1 MSFLTS
7 IKSGSI
13 LFGDGSDGS
22 QSVSGEINN
31 YATLASSVGS
41 DTETID
47 VENSSS
53 LSAGEGV
60 VIHQTQHSTSSEAG
74 KYEINKISNINNN
87 TITLDRPLK
96 NSYAAGN
103 KNSIN
108 RNSTV
113 TQIVS
118 SPQFKNVTL
127 TGLTECKEWN
137 GSNGGILFIQ
147 VNGTLDCNGQY
158 LSAFAKGFRGGG
170 AEPGE
175 SSNNE
180 EGFHGESVS
189 GWDDRLND
197 NGPNITGGGGADGT
211 GSGGDSG
218 ASGGHAASG
227 RDGEENDSFGTPN
240 GGGSI
245 GNPSLT
251 KIYFGGGGGRGGDN
265 DDRDVLDFTPINS
278 TGSGFSGLSSSNPY
292 PELVSNLDIPFGVDV
307 GPGNSSFRGNS
318 NDVVDAYGGMMK
330 AGGIVIIAA
339 KNINS
344 AKAVSRGSGAFGQY
358 NDGAA
363 AVHGSGAG
371 GSILV
376 ISKEGVSIDEID
388 VRGTGFT
395 SNSGDGKDCGGG
407 SPGRVRID
415 SESGSINNTGNVL
428 IDGVGNPNNGTIDIN
443 TSVDLTAQP
452 YSPAK

>member
-1 MSFLTS
+1 MSFLSAITR
-7 IKSGSI
+7 GSI
-13 LFGDGSDGS
+13 LFGDGSDGT

-31 YATLASSVGS
+31 YATLASSVS
-41 DTETID
+41 SNAQTID
-47 VENSSS
+47 VESSLS

-87 TITLDRPLK
+87 TITLERPLK

-118 SPQFKNVTL
+118 SPQFKDVTL
-127 TGLTECKEWN
+127 TGLTECKEWD

-147 VNGTLDCNGQY
+147 VDGTLDCNGQY

-170 AEPGE
+170 ADPGE
-175 SSNNE
+175 SSNDE

-189 GWDDRLND
+189 GWEDKLND

-211 GSGGDSG
+211 STGGDSG

-227 RDGEENDSFGTPN
+227 RDGEESDNFGTPN

-265 DDRDVLDFTPINS
+265 DDRDVVHFTPINS
-278 TGSGFSGLSSSNPY
+278 TGSGFSSLSSSNPY
-292 PELVSNLDIPFGVDV
+292 PNLVSNLDIPFNVDV
-307 GPGNSSFRGNS
+307 GPQNSSFRGNS
-318 NDVVDAYGGMMK
+318 NDVIDAYGGMMK

-339 KNINS
+339 KNVNNV
-344 AKAVSRGSGAFGQY
+344 KAVSRGSGAFGQY
-358 NDGAA
+358 EDGAA
-363 AVHGSGAG
+363 AVHGSGAA

-376 ISKEGVSIDEID
+376 ISKEGVSVDEID

-395 SNSGDGKDCGGG
+395 VDNSNGKNCGGG
-407 SPGRVRID
+407 SPGRARID
-415 SESGSINNTGNVL
+415 SESGSITNTGNVL
-428 IDGVGNPNNGTIDIN
+428 IDGMGNPNNGTIEFN
-443 TSVDLTAQP
+443 TNIDLTAQP
-452 YSPAK
+452 YSPN